1 VVLWYSYLKATAML
15 EREAILNSLRI
26 HKTDLAKMGVISIAL
41 FGSAA
46 RGEGP
51 PDSDVDLLVELA
63 PPLSYDTYTRVN
75 FYLKDL
81 LGCPVD
87 LVFLD
92 KFKSRIRPSVLAEAI
107 YVT

>member
-1 VVLWYSYLKATAML
+1 ML
-15 EREAILNSLRI
+15 DRDAILNLLSN
-26 HKTDLAKMGVISIAL
+26 HKTDLAQMGVLSMAL

-46 RGEGP
+46 RGEAH

-63 PPLSYDTYTRVN
+63 PPLTFERYTKVN
-75 FYLKDL
+75 FYLEDL

-87 LVFLD
+87 LVLPD
-92 KFKSRIRPSVLAEAI
+92 TLKSRIRSSVLSEAI